1 MPKDNPM
8 PLYDFHMHSFFS
20 DGALL
25 PMELIRRAHVNGYTA
40 MAITDHAS
48 ASNIEDLVE
57 KVKRDCD
64 LAWEQWGFRV
74 LPGVELTHCPPRS
87 IAALAARAKAA
98 GAKIVVIHGETLVEP
113 VPPGTNRASVE
124 CPDVDVL
131 GHPGLL
137 TEEEAALAAQN
148 DVFLEIT
155 SRRGHCLGNG
165 NTVVLGRA
173 AGAKFLVNSDTHSP
187 GDLHTEAFAR
197 TVALG
202 AGLTPDE
209 ADAALYENPKL
220 LLARAGVDAEGRGI

>member
-1 MPKDNPM
+1 M
-8 PLYDFHMHSFFS
+8 PLYDFHTHSFLS

-25 PMELIRRAHVNGYTA
+25 PMELIRRAHVNGTTA

-48 ASNIEDLVE
+48 ASNIEELVE
-57 KVKRDCD
+57 KVARDCD

-74 LPGVELTHCPPRS
+74 LPGVELTHCPPRA

-98 GAKIVVIHGETLVEP
+98 GAKVVVIHGETLVEP

-137 TEEEAALAAQN
+137 TEEEAALAARN
-148 DVFLEIT
+148 NVFLEVT

-197 TVALG
+197 NVALG
-202 AGLTPDE
+202 AGLTPGE

-220 LLARAGVDAEGRGI
+220 LLARVGADGEAV

>member
-1 MPKDNPM
+1 MA
-8 PLYDFHMHSFFS
+8 LYDFHMHTFFS

-25 PMELIRRAHVNGYTA
+25 PMELIRRAIAGGYTA

-48 ASNIEDLVE
+48 ASNIEELVE
-57 KVKRDCD
+57 KVRRDCD
-64 LAWEQWGFRV
+64 LAWEEWGFRV

-87 IAALAARAKAA
+87 IARLARQAKNC
-98 GAKIVVIHGETLVEP
+98 GAQIVVIHGETLVEP
-113 VPPGTNRASVE
+113 VPPGTNQASVE
-124 CPDVDVL
+124 CPDVDIL

-137 TEEEAALAAQN
+137 TSEEAELARDN
-148 DVFLEIT
+148 GVFLELT

-187 GDLHTEAFAR
+187 GDLHSEAFAR

-202 AGLTPDE
+202 AGLTPAE
-209 ADAALYENPKL
+209 ADIALSKNPAEL
-220 LLARAGVDAEGRGI
+220 LLRVRTSLA

>member
-1 MPKDNPM
+1 M
-8 PLYDFHMHSFFS
+8 PLYDFHSHSFFS

-25 PMELIRRAHVNGYTA
+25 PMELIRRAQFNGYTA

-48 ASNIEDLVE
+48 ASNIEELVE
-57 KVKRDCD
+57 KVARDCA
-64 LAWEQWGFRV
+64 LAWDEWGFRV
-74 LPGVELTHCPPRS
+74 LPGVELTHCPPRA
-87 IAALAARAKAA
+87 IAGLAAWAKRA

-124 CPDVDVL
+124 CPDVDIL

-148 DVFLEIT
+148 AVFLEIT

-173 AGAKFLVNSDTHSP
+173 AGAKFLINSDTHSP

-197 TVALG
+197 TIALG
-202 AGLTPDE
+202 AGLTPEE
-209 ADAALYENPKL
+209 ADTALFGSPEL
-220 LLARAGVDAEGRGI
+220 LLARVGAEVRKV